1 MEPCSVV
8 FIDADF
14 SACVVGA
21 CVVDVLV
28 VGACVVGACV
38 IGACVVGACV
48 VGACVVGSRV
58 TCEFDA
64 DGDVGRLLD
73 GCSLTAFGDRKLGSL
88 Y

>member
-1 MEPCSVV
+1 MEPCSAV
-8 FIDADF
+8 FIVADF

-21 CVVDVLV
+21 CVV
-28 VGACVVGACV
+28 GACVV
-38 IGACVVGACV
+38 GACVVGACV